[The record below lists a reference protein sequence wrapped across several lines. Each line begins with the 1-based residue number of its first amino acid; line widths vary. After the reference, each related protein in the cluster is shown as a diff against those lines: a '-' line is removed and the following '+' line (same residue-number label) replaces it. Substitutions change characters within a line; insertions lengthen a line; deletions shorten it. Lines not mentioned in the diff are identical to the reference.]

1 VEDNGPGIAPEDRDR
16 AFERFQ
22 RGNAGGTGSGLGL
35 SIVRDI
41 AGHHGAQAQL
51 LDGPGG
57 VGLKVRVTFAPIEA
71 TLRTTG
77 RGGRA
82 V

>member
-1 VEDNGPGIAPEDRDR
+1 VPP
-16 AFERFQ
+16 
-22 RGNAGGTGSGLGL
+22 GGTGSGLGL

-41 AGHHGAQAQL
+41 AGHHGAQAEL

-71 TLRTTG
+71 TPRATG
-77 RGGRA
+77 RGGR
-82 V
+82 VI

>member
-1 VEDNGPGIAPEDRDR
+1 MLFRS
-16 AFERFQ
+16 FQ

-41 AGHHGAQAQL
+41 AGHHGAIVEL

-57 VGLKVRVTFAPIEA
+57 IGLKVRVTYPPIDVPVRPTRA
-71 TLRTTG
+71 G
-77 RGGRA
+77 R